1 MPQRE
6 TGPIG
11 DPTAITIETTIGYMG
26 AIDHQ
31 GVIRRFP
38 ELEWDDFSGSLI
50 LSPERVDE
58 VVSWLKEDPA
68 YRLDYLS
75 CVSGV
80 DYLEKEEKT
89 RVRNEAGKMVVKTS
103 LSPEKMEVVYHFYSM
118 EKKTGPFIL
127 KQRVHSRE
135 NPVVTSLTPHYRGA
149 ELMEREV
156 YDLFG
161 IHFTGHPDLRR
172 ILMWEAFQHH
182 PMRKDYVPPNDY
194 EYEPTPHGDV
204 LQRARERREE
214 LEGQSP

>member
-1 MPQRE
+1 M
-6 TGPIG
+6 T
-11 DPTAITIETTIGYMG
+11 

-31 GVIRRFP
+31 GVIRQFP
-38 ELEWDDFSGSLI
+38 ELEWDAFSGSLI
-50 LSPERVDE
+50 VSPEKVAE

-80 DYLEKEEKT
+80 DYLEKEVKT

-127 KQRVHSRE
+127 KQRVLSRE

-156 YDLFG
+156 FDLFG
-161 IHFTGHPDLRR
+161 IRFTGHPDLRR
-172 ILMWEAFQHH
+172 ILMWEGFQHY

-204 LQRARERREE
+204 LERARERREE
-214 LEGQSP
+214 LKGQSP